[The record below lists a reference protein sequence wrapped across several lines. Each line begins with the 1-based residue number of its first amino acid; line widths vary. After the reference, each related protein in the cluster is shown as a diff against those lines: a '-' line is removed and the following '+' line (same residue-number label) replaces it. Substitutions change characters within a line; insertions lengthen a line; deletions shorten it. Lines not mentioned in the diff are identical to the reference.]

1 MTSRRLGLRRRL
13 EASVIGAVALVLVV
27 LIGAF
32 NVVLRQRLSSEAD
45 NALFSRASSE
55 LASLHVVAGRVVV
68 PEVPDAAA
76 LDAQT
81 WVFAGSRALER
92 PRSDPVTERVAERLS
107 GGPRRSED
115 VGATQRRLYA
125 VPIVARGRRV
135 GTVVAEVSLKP
146 YQSTAQTALVASA
159 VLGALVLVV
168 VAIAAH
174 VLISGAL
181 RPVAHMTEQADAWSE
196 ADTGMRFG
204 LGPPRDEL
212 THLAATLDGLLDRV
226 ASSLRHEQRFS
237 AEISHE
243 LRTPLAS
250 VIAEAQLALRHP
262 RSREQQRAGYE
273 RVLASAQQMAR
284 TLETLVTAARVEL
297 GRPHGTGDAAGAAHT
312 AARGCAALAATRRI
326 AINIEEPH
334 APIRIGVEDQVAER
348 VLAPLIENAC
358 RYGSSA
364 VNIEIERRDGAVLFH
379 VHDDG
384 PGVAGPDRKK
394 IFEPGW
400 RGDAATA
407 ANAAGAGLGLALARR
422 LARAAGGDVQADG
435 NGAGGRFTAR
445 LPAG

>member
-45 NALFSRASSE
+45 NALFSRASAE
-55 LASLHVVAGRVVV
+55 LASLHVVAGRVAV

-81 WVFAGSRALER
+81 WVFAGSRPLEH
-92 PRSDPVTERVAERLS
+92 PRSDPLTERAAELLAR
-107 GGPRRSED
+107 GPRRTQN
-115 VGATQRRLYA
+115 VTATHTRLYA

-146 YQSTAQTALVASA
+146 YESTAQTALVASA
-159 VLGALVLVV
+159 VLGALVLIM
-168 VAIAAH
+168 VAVAAH
-174 VLISGAL
+174 VLITGAL
-181 RPVAHMTEQADAWSE
+181 RPVAHMTEQAAAWSE
-196 ADTGMRFG
+196 TDTGMRFG
-204 LGPPRDEL
+204 LGAPRDEL
-212 THLAATLDGLLDRV
+212 TQLASTLDGLLDRV

-262 RSREQQRAGYE
+262 RSLEEHRGGYE
-273 RVLASAQQMAR
+273 RVLASAQQMTR

-297 GRPHGTGDAAGAAHT
+297 QRPHGTGDAAAAART
-312 AARGCAALAATRRI
+312 AARGCAALAATRGI
-326 AINIEEPH
+326 TVTVEEP
-334 APIRIGVEDQVAER
+334 ATPIRIGVEDDVAER
-348 VLAPLIENAC
+348 ILAPLLENAC
-358 RYGSSA
+358 RYGSSS
-364 VNIEIERRDGAVLFH
+364 VRIGIERRDGAVLFL
-379 VHDDG
+379 VRDDG
-384 PGVAGPDRKK
+384 PGVPGPDREKV
-394 IFEPGW
+394 FQPGW
-400 RGDAATA
+400 RGDTPDAT
-407 ANAAGAGLGLALARR
+407 NADGAGLGLALARR
-422 LARAAGGDVQADG
+422 LARAAGGDVEADG